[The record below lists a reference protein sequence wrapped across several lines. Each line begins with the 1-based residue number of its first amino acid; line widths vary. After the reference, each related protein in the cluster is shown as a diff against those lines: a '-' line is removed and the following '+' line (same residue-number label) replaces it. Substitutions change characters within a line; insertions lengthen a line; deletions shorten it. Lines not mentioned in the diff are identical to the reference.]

1 MKKVCGDTLEKWEGA
16 NYKACAIILNIIQI
30 NVDNKRMYSFTLTL
44 KTVVMN
50 RNVFLRERKKDLSS
64 RQVISLLGI
73 ILVTTYIDG

>member
-50 RNVFLRERKKDLSS
+50 RNVFLRERKWEGPF
-64 RQVISLLGI
+64 Q
-73 ILVTTYIDG
+73 

>member
-64 RQVISLLGI
+64 RQVMSLLGI